1 MRLGARHAWLAL
13 LAAAVLASALGVVY
27 SKHQSRKL
35 FIELQVLQQERD
47 ALNIEWGQLQLEE
60 STWATHARVE
70 EQARAKSGLISP
82 AAHDVVIVKP

>member
-1 MRLGARHAWLAL
+1 MRLAARHAWLAL

-35 FIELQVLQQERD
+35 FMELQALQQERD

-60 STWATHARVE
+60 STWATHARIE
-70 EQARAKSGLISP
+70 EQARVKSGLISP
-82 AAHDVVIVKP
+82 APRDVVIVKP